1 MVETISGSIGVANA
15 FQLTEEIETFDKQ
28 SKKMFRYKEVL
39 AVILQDT
46 VEEYKGYSR
55 NEIMSF
61 IEENSISEETEV
73 SPGRTNTRINGEHTE
88 FAELG
93 EKTSF
98 FDVLFKAK
106 NPKLSKGEVTV
117 NLHIGVEPQ
126 KDYRPGY
133 PIEKRG
139 IYYLARGISSQLDV
153 VTGET
158 DYGQLE
164 KCYSI
169 WICRDRIP
177 EKERMSIS
185 FYRFLNDENI
195 GNCQPR
201 EEDYDLMALIILRLG
216 SDTYEGEERGV
227 LDFLNLLLYPHK
239 KGFREKISEYI
250 NFEECFKEKEESQMF
265 SLGTCI
271 YEDGMLEG
279 GIQTLIMDNLDENV
293 PEKRIIEKLQKRFHL
308 KPEDAERYYQKYA
321 TCEKIEEE

>member
-1 MVETISGSIGVANA
+1 MVETISGSISAA
-15 FQLTEEIETFDKQ
+15 STFQYMEEIGEFDKY
-28 SKKMFRYKEVL
+28 SKKLLCYKEVL
-39 AVILQDT
+39 AVILQGT

-55 NEIMSF
+55 NEIMDF

-73 SPGRTNTRINGEHTE
+73 SPGRTNTRIDGEHTE

-106 NPKLSKGEVTV
+106 NPRLSKGKVTV
-117 NLHIGVEPQ
+117 NLHIDVEPQ

-177 EKERMSIS
+177 EKDRMSVS
-185 FYRFLNDENI
+185 FYVF
-195 GNCQPR
+195 
-201 EEDYDLMALIILRLG
+201 
-216 SDTYEGEERGV
+216 
-227 LDFLNLLLYPHK
+227 
-239 KGFREKISEYI
+239 
-250 NFEECFKEKEESQMF
+250 
-265 SLGTCI
+265 
-271 YEDGMLEG
+271 
-279 GIQTLIMDNLDENV
+279 
-293 PEKRIIEKLQKRFHL
+293 
-308 KPEDAERYYQKYA
+308 
-321 TCEKIEEE
+321 